1 MRVFSIVGLL
11 VSLMIV
17 GWYSASYLVAATSGG
32 PPDSIVASP
41 AADGTAPT
49 DPAARMSP
57 IDRARDLASK
67 DLERQKMMEE
77 LSRK

>member
-17 GWYSASYLVAATSGG
+17 GWFSASYLVAATSGG
-32 PPDSIVASP
+32 PPPADIVSSP
-41 AADGTAPT
+41 ADGTE
-49 DPAARMSP
+49 PAVMSP